1 MDIDSSITVG
11 GSRLPLQAADLPAA
25 LGERDSDD
33 GTATLDSF
41 EAIASSLA
49 SAERPDVIISLA
61 LATIRRLFTPAE
73 AMILVVS
80 DDRSNVYRWSTSE
93 STQDDMSVD
102 WDVASIAR
110 SAVASRRP
118 IQRPRLARPSMPA
131 QTCFA
136 TPISWSHGA
145 RALVV
150 VRNSERGFGS
160 AAIRWFVALARL
172 IGVGLE
178 YDRLL
183 MDERRQAR
191 HSDLLLQLTSVPV
204 SSMEEYL
211 QQLAVIINKEL
222 VVNKTDIM
230 LFDSGS
236 GQLVSVGLAGET
248 MASEERRAGLDRLP
262 IDPAG
267 AIANVFNRGKAILI
281 DRAGEREDVEEGF
294 KNMGVSSVLG
304 VPIVVDGERRGV
316 IHVASEVSHYFTP
329 EDMVMLT
336 LVAARVGLLIKNAE
350 LAEQES
356 RVRRLEAQQ
365 EARQEFLG
373 IASHELKTPVAVLTA
388 YTEVLMQRAEKSGD
402 NQILAILDRM
412 NYQAERMLKLIDGL
426 LDLRRIEDGRL
437 SLEFNRFDVAKL
449 VKGTIDEW
457 RLRTSD
463 HEFTVDAPDS
473 LMIFADRQRV
483 EDVLS
488 NLLDNAVKYSPVVS
502 GIHTTIRGLIDS
514 DEPMVEVSVI
524 DQGTGLEP
532 EESEHIFERFYQ
544 GRKVL
549 HKGHSGLGLGLYF
562 SKQIVER
569 HGGTLAVHE
578 TPGGGCTFRF
588 TVAMNRIED

>member
-1 MDIDSSITVG
+1 MDIDSSITVSG
-11 GSRLPLQAADLPAA
+11 GQLPLQAAELPSN
-25 LGERDSDD
+25 LRQRDDD

-49 SAERPDVIISLA
+49 SAERPDVIIGLA

-73 AMILVVS
+73 ATVLTVS
-80 DDRSNVYRWSTSE
+80 DDRSMVHRLSNPE
-93 STQDDMSVD
+93 SVQQDNNVD

-110 SAVASRRP
+110 TAVASRQP
-118 IQRPRLARPSMPA
+118 IQRPRLARPDMPA

-136 TPISWSHGA
+136 TPITWGNGA
-145 RALVV
+145 RVLVV

-160 AAIRWFVALARL
+160 SAIRWFVALARL
-172 IGVGLE
+172 IRVGLE

-191 HSDLLLQLTSVPV
+191 HTDLLLQLTSVPV
-204 SSMEEYL
+204 SSMEDYL
-211 QQLAVIINKEL
+211 QQLANIINKEL
-222 VVNKTDIM
+222 EVNKTDIM
-230 LFDSGS
+230 LFDEEQ

-248 MASEERRAGLDRLP
+248 MASEERRTGLDRLP
-262 IDPAG
+262 INPAG
-267 AIANVFNRGKAILI
+267 AIAGVFNRGEPILI
-281 DRAGEREDVEEGF
+281 GKAHEREDVEEGF
-294 KNMGVSSVLG
+294 KHMGVSSILG

-316 IHVASEVSHYFTP
+316 IHVASQKSHYFTA
-329 EDMVMLT
+329 EDTSMLS

-402 NQILAILDRM
+402 SQVLSILDRM
-412 NYQAERMLKLIDGL
+412 NYQAERMIRLIDGL

-449 VKGTIDEW
+449 VNGTVDEW
-457 RLRTSD
+457 RLRTND
-463 HEFTVDAPDS
+463 HQFTVDAPDS
-473 LMIFADRQRV
+473 LYIFADRQRI

-488 NLLDNAVKYSPVVS
+488 NLLDNAVKYSPPVS
-502 GIHTTIRGLIDS
+502 DIHTTVRTLIEP

-524 DQGTGLEP
+524 DRGTGLEP

-569 HGGTLAVHE
+569 HGGTLTVDE

-588 TVAMNRIED
+588 TLATERVED

>member
-11 GSRLPLQAADLPAA
+11 GGQLPLQAAELPSN
-25 LGERDSDD
+25 LRQRDDD

-49 SAERPDVIISLA
+49 SAERPDVIIGLA
-61 LATIRRLFTPAE
+61 LAAIRRLFTPTE
-73 AMILVVS
+73 ATVLTVS
-80 DDRSNVYRWSTSE
+80 DDRSVVHRWSNSD
-93 STQDDMSVD
+93 SVRQDNNVD

-110 SAVASRRP
+110 TAVASRQP
-118 IQRPRLARPSMPA
+118 IQRPRLARPDMPA

-136 TPISWSHGA
+136 TPITWGNGA
-145 RALVV
+145 RVLVV

-160 AAIRWFVALARL
+160 SAIRWFVALARL
-172 IGVGLE
+172 IRVGLE

-191 HSDLLLQLTSVPV
+191 HTDLLLQLTSVPV
-204 SSMEEYL
+204 SSMEDYL
-211 QQLAVIINKEL
+211 QRLANIINKEL
-222 VVNKTDIM
+222 EVNKTDIM
-230 LFDSGS
+230 LFDEGQ

-248 MASEERRAGLDRLP
+248 LASEERRTGLDRLP

-267 AIANVFNRGKAILI
+267 AIAGVFNRGEPILI
-281 DRAGEREDVEEGF
+281 DKAHEREDVEEGF
-294 KNMGVSSVLG
+294 KNMGVNSILG

-316 IHVASEVSHYFTP
+316 IHVASRAPHYFTA
-329 EDMVMLT
+329 EDTAMLS
-336 LVAARVGLLIKNAE
+336 LVAARVGMLIKNAE
-350 LAEQES
+350 LAEQEA

-402 NQILAILDRM
+402 NQELSILDRM

-449 VKGTIDEW
+449 VHGTVDEW
-457 RLRTSD
+457 RLRTND
-463 HEFTVDAPDS
+463 HEFTVDSPDS
-473 LMIFADRQRV
+473 LMIFADRQRI

-488 NLLDNAVKYSPVVS
+488 NLLDNAVKYSPPVS
-502 GIHTTIRGLIDS
+502 AIHTTVKTLIES
-514 DEPMVEVSVI
+514 NEPMVEVSVI
-524 DQGTGLEP
+524 DRGTGLEP
-532 EESEHIFERFYQ
+532 EESQHIFERFYQ

-569 HGGTLAVHE
+569 HGGMLSVDE

-588 TVAMNRIED
+588 TLATDRVED

>member
-1 MDIDSSITVG
+1 MDIDSSITVR
-11 GSRLPLQAADLPAA
+11 GSQLPLPPTEIPAA
-25 LGERDSDD
+25 SRRRDDD

-49 SAERPDVIISLA
+49 SAQPPHVIIGLA
-61 LATIRRLFTPAE
+61 LATIRRLFAPAE
-73 AMILVVS
+73 ATVLIVS
-80 DDRSNVYRWSTSE
+80 DDRTEVYRLPTSDPAQGE
-93 STQDDMSVD
+93 KIVD

-110 SAVASRRP
+110 SAVATRQP
-118 IQRPRLARPSMPA
+118 IQRPRLARPDMPA

-136 TPISWSHGA
+136 TPITWGHGA
-145 RALVV
+145 RVLVV

-172 IGVGLE
+172 ITVGLE

-191 HSDLLLQLTSVPV
+191 HTDLLLQLTSVPV

-211 QQLAVIINKEL
+211 QQLASIINKEL

-230 LFDSGS
+230 LFDEAHE
-236 GQLVSVGLAGET
+236 QLVSVGLAGET
-248 MASEERRAGLDRLP
+248 MASAERRAGLDRLP

-267 AIANVFNRGKAILI
+267 AIADVFNRGEPVLI
-281 DRAGEREDVEEGF
+281 DKAPEREDVEEGF
-294 KNMGVSSVLG
+294 KKMGVNSILG

-316 IHVASEVSHYFTP
+316 IHIASQVSHYFTA
-329 EDMVMLT
+329 EDMAMLT

-356 RVRRLEAQQ
+356 RVRRIEAQQ

-388 YTEVLMQRAEKSGD
+388 YTEVLMQRAEKSRD
-402 NQILAILDRM
+402 NQVLSILDRM
-412 NYQAERMLKLIDGL
+412 NYQAERMIKLIDGL

-449 VKGTIDEW
+449 VNGTVEEW
-457 RLRTSD
+457 RLRTND
-463 HEFTVDAPDS
+463 HQFTVDAPGS
-473 LMIFADRQRV
+473 LFIFADRQRI

-488 NLLDNAVKYSPVVS
+488 NLLDNAVKYSPPVS
-502 GIHTTIRGLIDS
+502 AIQTTVRSLIES

-524 DQGTGLEP
+524 DRGSGLEP

-569 HGGTLAVHE
+569 HGGTLTVDE

-588 TVAMNRIED
+588 TLATDRVED

>member
-1 MDIDSSITVG
+1 MDIDSSITVR
-11 GSRLPLQAADLPAA
+11 GSQLPLQSTEIP
-25 LGERDSDD
+25 GPSERRDDD

-49 SAERPDVIISLA
+49 SAQPPHVIIGLA
-61 LATIRRLFTPAE
+61 LATIRRLFAPAE
-73 AMILVVS
+73 ATVLIVS
-80 DDRSNVYRWSTSE
+80 EDRTEVYRLPTSDPAQGE
-93 STQDDMSVD
+93 NIVD

-110 SAVASRRP
+110 SAVATRQP
-118 IQRPRLARPSMPA
+118 IQRPRLARPDMPA

-136 TPISWSHGA
+136 TPITWGHGA
-145 RALVV
+145 RVLVV

-172 IGVGLE
+172 IRVGLE

-191 HSDLLLQLTSVPV
+191 HTDLLLQLTSVPV

-211 QQLAVIINKEL
+211 QQLASIINKEL

-230 LFDSGS
+230 LFDEAHD
-236 GQLVSVGLAGET
+236 QLVSVGLAGET
-248 MASEERRAGLDRLP
+248 MASAERRAGLDRLP

-267 AIANVFNRGKAILI
+267 AIADVFNRGEPVLI
-281 DRAGEREDVEEGF
+281 DKAHEREDVEEGF
-294 KNMGVSSVLG
+294 KKMGVNSILG

-316 IHVASEVSHYFTP
+316 IHIASQVSHYFTA
-329 EDMVMLT
+329 EDIAMLT

-356 RVRRLEAQQ
+356 RVRRIEAQQ

-388 YTEVLMQRAEKSGD
+388 YTEVLMQRAEKSRD
-402 NQILAILDRM
+402 DQVLSILDRM
-412 NYQAERMLKLIDGL
+412 NYQAERMVKLIDGL

-457 RLRTSD
+457 RMRTSD
-463 HEFTVDAPDS
+463 REFTVDGPNS
-473 LMIFADRQRV
+473 LFIFADRQRI

-488 NLLDNAVKYSPVVS
+488 NLLDNAVKFSPAVS
-502 GIHTTIRGLIDS
+502 GIHTKVRSLSES

-524 DQGTGLEP
+524 DRGTGLEP

-544 GRKVL
+544 GRTVL

-569 HGGTLAVHE
+569 HGGSLSVDE

-588 TVAMNRIED
+588 TLATDRAED

>member
-1 MDIDSSITVG
+1 MDIDSSITVR
-11 GSRLPLQAADLPAA
+11 GSQLPLQSTEIPAA
-25 LGERDSDD
+25 SGSRDDD

-49 SAERPDVIISLA
+49 SAQPPHVIIGLA
-61 LATIRRLFTPAE
+61 LATIRRLFAPAE
-73 AMILVVS
+73 ATVLIVS
-80 DDRSNVYRWSTSE
+80 DDRTEVYRLPTSDPAQE
-93 STQDDMSVD
+93 DKIVD

-110 SAVASRRP
+110 SAVATRQP
-118 IQRPRLARPSMPA
+118 IQRPRLARPDMPA

-136 TPISWSHGA
+136 TPITWGHGA
-145 RALVV
+145 RVLVV

-172 IGVGLE
+172 IRVGLE

-191 HSDLLLQLTSVPV
+191 HTDLLLQLTSVPV

-211 QQLAVIINKEL
+211 QQLASIINKEL

-230 LFDSGS
+230 LFDEAHD
-236 GQLVSVGLAGET
+236 QLVSVGLAGET
-248 MASEERRAGLDRLP
+248 MASAERRVGLDRLP
-262 IDPAG
+262 IEPAG
-267 AIANVFNRGKAILI
+267 AIADVFKRGEPVLI
-281 DRAGEREDVEEGF
+281 DKAHEREDVEEGF
-294 KNMGVSSVLG
+294 KKMGVNSILG

-316 IHVASEVSHYFTP
+316 IHIASQVSHYFTAD
-329 EDMVMLT
+329 DMAMLT

-356 RVRRLEAQQ
+356 RVRTIEAQQ

-388 YTEVLMQRAEKSGD
+388 YTEVLMQRAEKSRD
-402 NQILAILDRM
+402 DQVLSILDRM
-412 NYQAERMLKLIDGL
+412 NYQAERMVKLIDGL

-457 RLRTSD
+457 RMRTSD
-463 HEFTVDAPDS
+463 REFTVDGPNS
-473 LMIFADRQRV
+473 LVIFADRQRI

-488 NLLDNAVKYSPVVS
+488 NLLDNAVKFSPAVS
-502 GIHTTIRGLIDS
+502 GIHTKVRSLMES

-524 DQGTGLEP
+524 DRGTGLDP

-569 HGGTLAVHE
+569 HGGTLTVDE
-578 TPGGGCTFRF
+578 TSGGGCTFRF
-588 TVAMNRIED
+588 TLATDRAED

>member
-1 MDIDSSITVG
+1 MDIDSSITVS
-11 GSRLPLQAADLPAA
+11 GSQLPLQSTEIPATSRQS
-25 LGERDSDD
+25 GDD

-49 SAERPDVIISLA
+49 SAERPHVIIGLA

-73 AMILVVS
+73 ATVLVVS
-80 DDRSNVYRWSTSE
+80 DDRSEVYRLPTSE
-93 STQDDMSVD
+93 PAQDDNSVD

-110 SAVASRRP
+110 SAVATRKP
-118 IQRPRLARPSMPA
+118 IQRPRLARPDMPA

-136 TPISWSHGA
+136 TPITWGHGA

-172 IGVGLE
+172 IRVGLE

-191 HSDLLLQLTSVPV
+191 HTDLLLQLTSVPV
-204 SSMEEYL
+204 SSMEDYL
-211 QQLAVIINKEL
+211 QQLANIINKEL

-230 LFDSGS
+230 LFDEGH

-267 AIANVFNRGKAILI
+267 AIADVFNRGEPILI
-281 DRAGEREDVEEGF
+281 DKAHEREDVEEGF
-294 KNMGVSSVLG
+294 KDMDVNSILG

-316 IHVASEVSHYFTP
+316 IHIASKVSHYFTA
-329 EDMVMLT
+329 EDMAMLS

-402 NQILAILDRM
+402 DQILTILDRM

-437 SLEFNRFDVAKL
+437 SLEFNRFDIAKL

-463 HEFTVDAPDS
+463 HEFTVGCPDS
-473 LMIFADRQRV
+473 LMIFADRQRI

-502 GIHTTIRGLIDS
+502 GIHTTVRGLIDT
-514 DEPMVEVSVI
+514 DEPLVEVSVI
-524 DQGTGLEP
+524 DQGTGLDP

-569 HGGTLAVHE
+569 HGGTLTVHE

-588 TVAMNRIED
+588 TLAMNRIED